1 MYIRIND
8 VTVAKGR
15 VDELRDV
22 LTNKALPVVLDQ
34 KGCQGLMCAADRATG
49 NCAIVS
55 RWDSKQSLDA
65 SEKAIATIR
74 SATMDA
80 LDAKLNSIV
89 IAEVLREIR
98 VGPSQVGT
106 QSRVVRITAPASN
119 AGDLLAFFDTE
130 AIPRLQA
137 QSGFLNARLI
147 REVEQDGRFAAVSH
161 WTDSAALTSSEQAS
175 ARLRDQAAKTIPGA
189 AIEGVTT
196 AEIILAEL
204 TT

>member
-1 MYIRIND
+1 MYVRIND
-8 VTVAKGR
+8 VTVAKSR

-22 LTNKALPVVLDQ
+22 LSNKALPVVLDQ

-49 NCAIVS
+49 DCAIVS

-65 SEKAIATIR
+65 SEKAIASIR
-74 SATMDA
+74 SATVDA
-80 LDAKLNSIV
+80 VNAQLNSIV

-98 VGPSQVGT
+98 VRPSEVGT
-106 QSRVVRITAPASN
+106 QSRVVRITAPGSK

-147 REVEQDGRFAAVSH
+147 REVEQGGRFAAVSH
-161 WTDSAALTSSEQAS
+161 WSDAAALKSSERAS
-175 ARLRDQAAKTIPGA
+175 AKLREQAAKTIAGA

-196 AEIILAEL
+196 SEIILAEL
-204 TT
+204 VT

>member
-1 MYIRIND
+1 MYVRIND
-8 VTVAKGR
+8 VTVDKGR

-22 LTNKALPVVLDQ
+22 LSNKALPVVRDQ
-34 KGCQGLMCAADRATG
+34 KGSLGLMCAVDRATG

-55 RWDSKQSLDA
+55 RWDSKESLDA
-65 SEKAIATIR
+65 SEKAIASIR
-74 SATMDA
+74 SATVDA
-80 LDAKLNSIV
+80 LNATLNNIV

-106 QSRVVRITAPASN
+106 QSRVVRITAPASK

-130 AIPRLQA
+130 AIPRLQT

-147 REVEQDGRFAAVSH
+147 HEVEQGDRFAAVSH
-161 WTDSAALTSSEQAS
+161 WTDMAALQSSETAS
-175 ARLRDQAAKTIPGA
+175 AKLRDQAVKTIARA

-196 AEIILAEL
+196 SEIILTEL
-204 TT
+204 VT